1 MSSNWQWLTLGE
13 VVSIEIGRTPSRSDP
28 AMWDP
33 ARQSGAVWVSIAD
46 LTACEGR
53 VISDS
58 KEYISSMATVAGKPV
73 RAGTLMM
80 SFKLSIGKLAF
91 AGTDLY
97 TNEAIAAL
105 TVKHPER
112 LSPDFLFHYL
122 SHVDWVSLSAGN
134 EKVKG
139 ATLNKAKLAV
149 VPVPV
154 PPLAEQQRIVAKLEA
169 LLPEI
174 EHGLSLVAQTQAKS
188 DDVVLSS
195 LAEMFQRHGASPSK
209 SYGEVAELSL
219 GKMLDRKKATGR
231 HPTPYLRNVNVRWG
245 VFDTSDVMEMDITPS
260 ELDRVSVRRGDV
272 VVCEGGEPGRCAV
285 WREERSMA
293 IQKALH
299 RMRPKP
305 GMDSDYLA
313 LNLEYQIKCG
323 TAKELFTGTTIKHL
337 TGEKLQVM
345 TLPVP
350 PLSEQREAVAHLKAV
365 RDGAD
370 ALRSVADARRRTLV
384 AMRQSVLAAAFR
396 GDL

>member
-1 MSSNWQWLTLGE
+1 MTTQWPTQKLGDLCDLVGGGTPAKDRKDFYGGTIPWATVRDMNVEILTSTEHSLTEAGLEASSSHVVPAGSVVIATRVGLGK
-13 VVSIEIGRTPSRSDP
+13 VVILAQDTAINQDLRGLVIRNHNTVTDRFLYWWYRS
-28 AMWDP
+28 AT
-33 ARQSGAVWVSIAD
+33 RK
-46 LTACEGR
+46 
-53 VISDS
+53 VISAGTG
-58 KEYISSMATVAGKPV
+58 ATVQGV
-73 RAGTLMM
+73 TLP
-80 SFKLSIGKLAF
+80 F
-91 AGTDLY
+91 
-97 TNEAIAAL
+97 
-105 TVKHPER
+105 
-112 LSPDFLFHYL
+112 
-122 SHVDWVSLSAGN
+122 VSSL
-134 EKVKG
+134 E
-139 ATLNKAKLAV
+139 
-149 VPVPV
+149 VPV
-154 PPLAEQQRIVAKLEA
+154 PPLAEQKRIVAKLEA

-174 EHGLSLVAQTQAKS
+174 EHGLSLIAQTQAKS
-188 DDVVLSS
+188 DDVVLSC
-195 LAEMFQRHGASPSK
+195 LAETFQRQGASPSK

-305 GMDSDYLA
+305 DMDSDYLA

-350 PLSEQREAVAHLKAV
+350 PLNEQQEAVAHMKAV

-370 ALRSVADARRRTLV
+370 ALRSVADARRRTLI

>member
-1 MSSNWQWLTLGE
+1 MTTLGSACE
-13 VVSIEIGRTPSRSDP
+13 VIAGQSPEGIHYNQNGVGEPFYQGKKEFGDRFVGVATTWTTRVTKQANSGDIVMSVRAPVGPVNILRSSACIGRGLAAIRPRSGVDRDFIYYQLQ
-28 AMWDP
+28 AMQNQI
-33 ARQSGAVWVSIAD
+33 AGTEGAVFASINKSQ
-46 LTACEGR
+46 
-53 VISDS
+53 I
-58 KEYISSMATVAGKPV
+58 
-73 RAGTLMM
+73 
-80 SFKLSIGKLAF
+80 
-91 AGTDLY
+91 
-97 TNEAIAAL
+97 EALPIWL
-105 TVKHPER
+105 
-112 LSPDFLFHYL
+112 
-122 SHVDWVSLSAGN
+122 
-134 EKVKG
+134 
-139 ATLNKAKLAV
+139 
-149 VPVPV
+149 
-154 PPLAEQQRIVAKLEA
+154 PPLVEQQRIVAKLEA

-174 EHGLSLVAQTQAKS
+174 EHGLSLVAQAQAKN

-350 PLSEQREAVAHLKAV
+350 PLREQREAVAHLKAV

-384 AMRQSVLAAAFR
+384 AMRLSVLAAAFR